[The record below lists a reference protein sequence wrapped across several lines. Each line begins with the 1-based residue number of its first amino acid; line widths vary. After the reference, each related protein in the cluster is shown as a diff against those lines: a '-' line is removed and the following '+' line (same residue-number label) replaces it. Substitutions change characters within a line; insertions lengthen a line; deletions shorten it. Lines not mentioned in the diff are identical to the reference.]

1 MASNKKRMSKRN
13 KIRLKSILLLVF
25 LFGLNT
31 LAWFIYISK
40 VNTDLRASVVSWD
53 VTFMDNNNIVEAITL
68 EITDMKPG
76 MPNFSKTYTVRNRSG
91 VDAHFEYTIKKVTLF
106 GVEYTSS
113 TTPTADEVLTMLQT
127 QTPYVLT
134 LNSSTETIAEG
145 STATFDITLTWP
157 YEPTNSY
164 VRINGLYEY
173 QSGYTYYVKNGNDY
187 VMTVATSTNY
197 NSLVESGLYMEGN
210 DADTYWGEKSARF
223 KAQGGENSLVINM
236 DLEVKQIGESQSQSQ
251 AP

>member
-134 LNSSTETIAEG
+134 LNSSTE
-145 STATFDITLTWP
+145 
-157 YEPTNSY
+157 
-164 VRINGLYEY
+164 INGLYEY

-223 KAQGGENSLVINM
+223 KAQGGENSLIINM

>member
-1 MASNKKRMSKRN
+1 MASNKKRLSRRN

-76 MPNFSKTYTVRNRSG
+76 MPDFTKTYTVRNRSG

-106 GVEYTSS
+106 GVEYTDS
-113 TTPTADEVLTMLQT
+113 TSPTADEVLSMIQNE
-127 QTPYVLT
+127 TPYVLT
-134 LNSSTETIAEG
+134 LASSTETISEG
-145 STATFDITLTWP
+145 STATFDISLTWP

-164 VRINGLYEY
+164 VKINGLYEY

-187 VMTVATSTNY
+187 VMTVATSANY
-197 NSLVESGLYMEGN
+197 DSLVASGLYMEGN

-223 KAQGGENSLVINM
+223 KASGGENSLVINM
-236 DLEVKQIGESQSQSQ
+236 DLEVKQLDDTSNQPQN
-251 AP
+251 P